1 MKRRIATWGLACAM
15 GLSGSVDTAFA
26 QVQPEVQPA
35 KGGTMFNPG
44 SYRAL
49 VADQKAFRVGD
60 ALTVLVQESSSAS
73 SSVDAK
79 ASRGQEVG
87 LRGQTLGQE
96 SRGLTGGTTSSNEG
110 GGQVARSGR
119 VTAQITVSVKEV
131 LPNGELLVDGQQTV
145 DLNGEAQI
153 ISVNGRVR
161 PRDISDNNAVLSSR
175 LADARIRYVGEG
187 YLADKS
193 QPSVWSRFVTWIG
206 L

>member
-1 MKRRIATWGLACAM
+1 MLKWGMALCLAM
-15 GLSGSVDTAFA
+15 GLIA
-26 QVQPEVQPA
+26 QGHAQARAED
-35 KGGTMFNPG
+35 GGTMFNHR

-49 VADQKAFRVGD
+49 VADQKALRIGD
-60 ALTVLVQESSSAS
+60 ALTVLIQESASAS

-96 SRGLTGGTTSSNEG
+96 GRGISGGTSSSSEG

-119 VTAQITVSVKEV
+119 VAAQITVTVTDV
-131 LPNGELLVDGQQTV
+131 LSNGELVVGGQQTV

-193 QPSVWSRFVTWIG
+193 QPSVWSRIVTWIG

>member
-1 MKRRIATWGLACAM
+1 MKRRIATLALACAASLLTPF
-15 GLSGSVDTAFA
+15 GAA
-26 QVQPEVQPA
+26 QAQAQPQQPTD
-35 KGGTMFNPG
+35 GGTMFNPQ

-79 ASRGQEVG
+79 ASRGQDVG

-96 SRGLTGGTTSSNEG
+96 SRGLTAGATSSNEG

-119 VTAQITVSVKEV
+119 VTAQITVTVKEV

-193 QPSVWSRFVTWIG
+193 QPSIWSRFVTWIG

>member
-1 MKRRIATWGLACAM
+1 MKRRIATVGLACAV
-15 GLSGSVDTAFA
+15 GLLCPLSSAMA
-26 QVQPEVQPA
+26 QAAPA
-35 KGGTMFNPG
+35 APSADSGTMFNPQF
-44 SYRAL
+44 YRAL

-73 SSVDAK
+73 SSVDAR
-79 ASRGQEVG
+79 ASRDQEIG

-96 SRGLTGGTTSSNEG
+96 TRGLTGGTTSSNEG

-119 VTAQITVSVKEV
+119 VTAQITVTVKEV

-193 QPSVWSRFVTWIG
+193 QPSIWSRFVTWIG

>member
-1 MKRRIATWGLACAM
+1 MKRRISAWCLGWVVGMAWA
-15 GLSGSVDTAFA
+15 SGPAWA
-26 QVQPEVQPA
+26 QSAE
-35 KGGTMFNPG
+35 GGTMFYPQ

-60 ALTVLVQESSSAS
+60 ALTVLIQESASAS
-73 SSVDAK
+73 STVDAK
-79 ASRGQEVG
+79 ASRGQDVG
-87 LRGQTLGQE
+87 LRGQTFGQD
-96 SRGLTGGTTSSNEG
+96 SRGLTAGTTSSNEG

-119 VTAQITVSVKEV
+119 VTAQITVTVKDV

-161 PRDISDNNAVLSSR
+161 PRDISDGNAVLSSR

-193 QPSVWSRFVTWIG
+193 QPSIWSRFATWIG

>member
-1 MKRRIATWGLACAM
+1 MKRRIASVSLVCAV
-15 GLSGSVDTAFA
+15 GFLGALGTAMA
-26 QVQPEVQPA
+26 QAVPA
-35 KGGTMFNPG
+35 APAAESGTMFNPQ

-49 VADQKAFRVGD
+49 VADQKAFRAGD

-79 ASRGQEVG
+79 ASRGQDIG

-96 SRGLTGGTTSSNEG
+96 ARGLSAGTTSSNEG

-119 VTAQITVSVKEV
+119 VTAQITVTVKEV

>member
-1 MKRRIATWGLACAM
+1 MKRRIATIGLACAASL
-15 GLSGSVDTAFA
+15 LSVFGATEAWA
-26 QVQPEVQPA
+26 EPAEV
-35 KGGTMFNPG
+35 GTMFNPQ
-44 SYRAL
+44 SYRSL

-60 ALTVLVQESSSAS
+60 ALTVLVQESASAS
-73 SSVDAK
+73 SSVNAK
-79 ASRGQEVG
+79 ASRSQDLG

-96 SRGLTGGTTSSNEG
+96 ARGLSGGVTSSNEG
-110 GGQVARSGR
+110 GGQVVRSGR
-119 VTAQITVSVKEV
+119 VTAQITVTVKEV
-131 LPNGELLVDGQQTV
+131 LPNGELLVDGQQAV

-153 ISVNGRVR
+153 ISVNGRAR

-193 QPSVWSRFVTWIG
+193 HPSIWSRFVTWIG

>member
-1 MKRRIATWGLACAM
+1 MKKGMFAVTLALVIAVAGDA
-15 GLSGSVDTAFA
+15 SA
-26 QVQPEVQPA
+26 QVPTDEE
-35 KGGTMFNPG
+35 GTMFKPR

-49 VADQKAFRVGD
+49 VADQKALRIGD
-60 ALTVLVQESSSAS
+60 ALTVLIQESASAS

-79 ASRGQEVG
+79 ASRGQDVG
-87 LRGQTLGQE
+87 LRGHTLGQE
-96 SRGLTGGTTSSNEG
+96 VRGMSGGTTSSSEG

-119 VTAQITVSVKEV
+119 VTAQITVTVTEV
-131 LPNGELLVDGQQTV
+131 LPNGELVVDGQQTV

-161 PRDISDNNAVLSSR
+161 SRDISDNNAVLSSR

-193 QPSVWSRFVTWIG
+193 QPSIWSRIVTWIG

>member
-1 MKRRIATWGLACAM
+1 MKTWMFAMSLALVIAVAGEA
-15 GLSGSVDTAFA
+15 SA
-26 QVQPEVQPA
+26 QTPTDE
-35 KGGTMFNPG
+35 GGTMFNAR

-49 VADQKAFRVGD
+49 VADQKALRVGD
-60 ALTVLVQESSSAS
+60 SLTVLIQESASAS

-79 ASRGQEVG
+79 ASRGQDVG

-96 SRGLTGGTTSSNEG
+96 VRGINGGTTSSNEG

-119 VTAQITVSVKEV
+119 VTAQITVTVTEV
-131 LPNGELLVDGQQTV
+131 LSNGELLVDGQQTV

-153 ISVNGRVR
+153 ISINGRVR
-161 PRDISDNNAVLSSR
+161 PRDIADNNAVLSSR
-175 LADARIRYVGEG
+175 LADARIRFVGEG

-193 QPSVWSRFVTWIG
+193 QPSVWSRIVTWIG

>member
-1 MKRRIATWGLACAM
+1 MKRRIASVSLVCAVVFGGGASSAM
-15 GLSGSVDTAFA
+15 A
-26 QVQPEVQPA
+26 QVAPA
-35 KGGTMFNPG
+35 APAAESGTMFNPQ

-79 ASRGQEVG
+79 ASRGQDIG

-96 SRGLTGGTTSSNEG
+96 ARGLSAGTTSSNEG

-119 VTAQITVSVKEV
+119 VTAQITVTVKEV

-175 LADARIRYVGEG
+175 LADARIRYAGEG

-193 QPSVWSRFVTWIG
+193 QPSIWSRFVTWIG

>member
-1 MKRRIATWGLACAM
+1 MTRRIAILGVACVATLLVGLTPA
-15 GLSGSVDTAFA
+15 SA
-26 QVQPEVQPA
+26 QVRSTE
-35 KGGTMFNPG
+35 GGSMFDPHA
-44 SYRAL
+44 YRAL
-49 VADQKAFRVGD
+49 VADQKAYRVGD
-60 ALTVLVQESSSAS
+60 ALTVLVQESSSAT
-73 SSVDAK
+73 SSVDAR
-79 ASRGQEVG
+79 ASRDQEVG

-96 SRGLTGGTTSSNEG
+96 ARGLTGGTTSSSEG

-119 VTAQITVSVKEV
+119 VTAQITVTVKEV
-131 LPNGELLVDGQQTV
+131 LPNGELMVDGQQTV

-175 LADARIRYVGEG
+175 LADARIRYAGEG

-193 QPSVWSRFVTWIG
+193 QPSIWSRFVTWIG

>member
-1 MKRRIATWGLACAM
+1 MKRRIASVGLVCTM
-15 GLSGSVDTAFA
+15 GLLGSLGSAMAQTATA
-26 QVQPEVQPA
+26 APA
-35 KGGTMFNPG
+35 AESGTMFNPQ

-79 ASRGQEVG
+79 ASRGQDIG

-96 SRGLTGGTTSSNEG
+96 ARGLNAGTTSSNEG

-119 VTAQITVSVKEV
+119 VTAQITVTVKEV

>member
-1 MKRRIATWGLACAM
+1 MKSRIAIMSMVGAIGLL
-15 GLSGSVDTAFA
+15 GQQGTAIA
-26 QVQPEVQPA
+26 QATPTAE
-35 KGGTMFNPG
+35 GGTMFSPQF
-44 SYRAL
+44 YRSL

-79 ASRGQEVG
+79 ASRAQDVG
-87 LRGQTLGQE
+87 LRGQTLGQDA
-96 SRGLTGGTTSSNEG
+96 RGLSSGTTSSNEG

-119 VTAQITVSVKEV
+119 VTAQITVTVKEV
-131 LPNGELLVDGQQTV
+131 TPNGELLVDGQQTV
-145 DLNGEAQI
+145 DLNGEAQV

-193 QPSVWSRFVTWIG
+193 QPSIWSRFVTWIG